1 MAPRKQKRQDDTAAR
16 LQQSTQTPVA
26 EAIAIGAA
34 AGGLVLGTMQAQGAI
49 PDSANADH
57 APGLVA
63 SSTAPDATES
73 DSSQPDAS
81 GAAALPEANASLLT
95 AEAAAPSPAP
105 EKSAGPRKALDRSAA
120 IAIIATL
127 AVLALAADQVSKF
140 FALQNLTPGDPVQI
154 LGDFLVFVLVFN
166 PGAAFSLGE
175 GVTWVFTIALA
186 AVAVAIVWL
195 MITRVRSRAWAVV
208 LGLLLGGVLGNL
220 TDRLVRDPGF
230 PVGHVVDFI
239 STPWM
244 MPAIYNVADMF
255 IVCDMIAIALLVLLG
270 MRMDGTR
277 ERREDPAAST
287 ADPDASDAEASDGGP
302 VSVAGRPIEGV
313 GDDRDA
319 LFPVAD
325 PDVGAP
331 RPSSRSAV
339 VEDDDDQTRL

>member
-1 MAPRKQKRQDDTAAR
+1 MTD
-16 LQQSTQTPVA
+16 
-26 EAIAIGAA
+26 
-34 AGGLVLGTMQAQGAI
+34 
-49 PDSANADH
+49 
-57 APGLVA
+57 
-63 SSTAPDATES
+63 
-73 DSSQPDAS
+73 
-81 GAAALPEANASLLT
+81 
-95 AEAAAPSPAP
+95 PSPAP
-105 EKSAGPRKALDRSAA
+105 EQSAGPRKQLNRSAA

-127 AVLALAADQVSKF
+127 AVVALAADQVSKY
-140 FALQNLTPGDPVQI
+140 FALQNLTPGDSVPI

-186 AVAVAIVWL
+186 AVAVAIIWL
-195 MITRVRSRAWAVV
+195 MITRVRSRVWAIV

-220 TDRLVRDPGF
+220 TDRLLRDPGF

-270 MRMDGTR
+270 LHMDGTR
-277 ERREDPAAST
+277 ERRQDRTETST
-287 ADPDASDAEASDGGP
+287 DRDESDVEASGGP
-302 VSVAGRPIEGV
+302 VALEGV
-313 GDDRDA
+313 GAERDA

-331 RPSSRSAV
+331 RPSSRSAL
-339 VEDDDDQTRL
+339 VEDMGEDNVERDAQGDVKGDVDPTKA

>member
-1 MAPRKQKRQDDTAAR
+1 M
-16 LQQSTQTPVA
+16 
-26 EAIAIGAA
+26 
-34 AGGLVLGTMQAQGAI
+34 
-49 PDSANADH
+49 
-57 APGLVA
+57 
-63 SSTAPDATES
+63 
-73 DSSQPDAS
+73 
-81 GAAALPEANASLLT
+81 
-95 AEAAAPSPAP
+95 
-105 EKSAGPRKALDRSAA
+105 
-120 IAIIATL
+120 
-127 AVLALAADQVSKF
+127 
-140 FALQNLTPGDPVQI
+140 
-154 LGDFLVFVLVFN
+154 
-166 PGAAFSLGE
+166 
-175 GVTWVFTIALA
+175 
-186 AVAVAIVWL
+186 
-195 MITRVRSRAWAVV
+195 V

-287 ADPDASDAEASDGGP
+287 ADPEASDAEASDGGP
-302 VSVAGRPIEGV
+302 VSVAGGPIEGV